1 MNQTYLSHL
10 FSMLFLFGQLQAML
24 LQLLRILYACL
35 AGLPQETLKPSPL
48 IDAIIPYF
56 KHEHKNVRITARNT
70 AQFLISLVD
79 EATKHVFL
87 LSQECLYDLIDASGI
102 EIPTSLLL
110 KLLLAYGQ
118 LPSNCS
124 LYLAE
129 GVFLFATKIA
139 FQSSRD
145 FEKKLAYAIIK
156 MLACHET
163 NEEAKSIETKGEN
176 DPAHSQAA
184 PTSDIV
190 VVNAIMADADKDTDA
205 KSFLNILPQL
215 NEQVERFKA
224 VCLKR
229 ERDTDGR
236 EIFKCLKEMLSLIED
251 QVSLLPEEP
260 SKDINIM
267 LSNILLD
274 LLDGKIFTT
283 HLSCLLIVYTI

>member
-1 MNQTYLSHL
+1 
-10 FSMLFLFGQLQAML
+10 ML
-24 LQLLRILYACL
+24 LELLRILYTSL
-35 AGLPQETLKPSPL
+35 AHLPQEILEPSPL

-56 KHEHKNVRITARNT
+56 KHEHKDVCMSARNT

-102 EIPTSLLL
+102 EMPTSSLLR
-110 KLLLAYGQ
+110 LLLAYGQ
-118 LPSNCS
+118 LPSNRS

-145 FEKKLAYAIIK
+145 IEKKLAYAVIK

-163 NEEAKSIETKGEN
+163 NEEAKSIETNGEN
-176 DPAHSQAA
+176 DPAHSQAT

-190 VVNAIMADADKDTDA
+190 VVNAVMADANKETDT
-205 KSFLNILPQL
+205 KSLLNILPQL
-215 NEQVERFKA
+215 NEQFERFKA
-224 VCLKR
+224 ICLKR

-236 EIFKCLKEMLSLIED
+236 EIFKCLKEMLLLIKD

-260 SKDINIM
+260 SKDINVM

-274 LLDGKIFTT
+274 LLDGKMFTM
-283 HLSCLLIVYTI
+283 HLSCLLNLYTI